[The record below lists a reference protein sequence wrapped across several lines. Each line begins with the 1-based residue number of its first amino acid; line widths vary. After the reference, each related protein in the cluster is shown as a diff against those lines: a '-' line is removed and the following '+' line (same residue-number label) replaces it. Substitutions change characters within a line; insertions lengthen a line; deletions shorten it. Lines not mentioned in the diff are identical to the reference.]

1 MRIKRTVV
9 EIATAC
15 IMALGAAQ
23 PAFAGLKINLI
34 FVDNAP
40 PAPPEIMIGGG
51 QLQEIMQVAAENW
64 ERVFKS
70 ANGNWK
76 LTIEYGW
83 ATLVGNLYANERM
96 VAEGGNP
103 SRITHSCILFNNA
116 PETFAPT
123 VGLFADPTPRDNS
136 KYLTY
141 TSNAVNM
148 GDGWLNAG
156 RVFSDAAGDAVNR
169 MDLLQ
174 VAMHEIGHALG
185 LDLKYSGF
193 EERGNRRLVE
203 VTAPRPFAGSAIL
216 IANGPHIDGF
226 PQTPLMIERPL
237 SGARQ
242 MISGADVLL
251 LAQLSS
257 VNRTDLTEPSLDVNG
272 NGNQSIATSSVS
284 SSPTCP
290 TNDTTTDTGVW

>member
-1 MRIKRTVV
+1 
-9 EIATAC
+9 
-15 IMALGAAQ
+15 
-23 PAFAGLKINLI
+23 
-34 FVDNAP
+34 
-40 PAPPEIMIGGG
+40 
-51 QLQEIMQVAAENW
+51 
-64 ERVFKS
+64 
-70 ANGNWK
+70 
-76 LTIEYGW
+76 
-83 ATLVGNLYANERM
+83 
-96 VAEGGNP
+96 
-103 SRITHSCILFNNA
+103 
-116 PETFAPT
+116 
-123 VGLFADPTPRDNS
+123 
-136 KYLTY
+136 
-141 TSNAVNM
+141 M

-174 VAMHEIGHALG
+174 AAMHEIGHALG

-193 EERGNRRLVE
+193 DTQGNRRLVE

-251 LAQLSS
+251 LAQLGS
-257 VNRTDLTEPSLDVNG
+257 VNRTDLTEPSLDENG